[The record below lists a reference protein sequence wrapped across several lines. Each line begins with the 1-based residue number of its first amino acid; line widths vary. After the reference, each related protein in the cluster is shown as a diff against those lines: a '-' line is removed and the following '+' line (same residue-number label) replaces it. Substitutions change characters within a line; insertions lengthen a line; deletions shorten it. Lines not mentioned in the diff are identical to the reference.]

1 MQRIINQIRDLEI
14 IESELKSTTVG
25 VFALNIDEEK
35 TIQYPT
41 TFLYRDKNIYIF
53 FKTDD
58 ELYQSIKY
66 NSNASFTIVR
76 QEKTKRGKK
85 TDFSPSYQMFSI
97 TLNGLVR
104 KVDEEKTMSVL
115 REEYLAKYSKK
126 NDSIKQNIPS
136 LSAAIIM
143 DSDEIHA
150 QEEVGG

>member
-126 NDSIKQNIPS
+126 TDSIKQNIPS